1 MLVDADAL
9 DFRISGRNLTTER
22 GAGNQLTWHEHL
34 EVEHEAALAGYRV
47 CAVGHEPQHPFG
59 AGISAGEPQVSGRD
73 EWHSKHHRGAA
84 RHDQNAQVDDEGS
97 LYNIRSQAQL
107 GQQTADPVMRAVAM
121 KAWPQRFQ
129 TILEF
134 VRVHG
139 SRPTAPP
146 RSVPP
151 KIGHKCR

>member
-1 MLVDADAL
+1 MN
-9 DFRISGRNLTTER
+9 GRKAEYPLEL
-22 GAGNQLTWHEHL
+22 AAEHANRRL
-34 EVEHEAALAGYRV
+34 
-47 CAVGHEPQHPFG
+47 Q
-59 AGISAGEPQVSGRD
+59 
-73 EWHSKHHRGAA
+73 
-84 RHDQNAQVDDEGS
+84 QVDDEGS

-151 KIGHKCR
+151 KIGHNVDENLRQGGRLRQEWRVAAF